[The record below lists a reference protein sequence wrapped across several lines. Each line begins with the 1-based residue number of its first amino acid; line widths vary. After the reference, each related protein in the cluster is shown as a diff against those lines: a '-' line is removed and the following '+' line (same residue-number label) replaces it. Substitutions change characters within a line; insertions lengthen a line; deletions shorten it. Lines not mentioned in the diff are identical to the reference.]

1 MAKRTKQ
8 HTVPGPI
15 RLDEAAVLPADRDER
30 RRELLRRR
38 GVADAVAAAKAV
50 EPLLKEALAER

>member
-1 MAKRTKQ
+1 MAKRTKP
-8 HTVPGPI
+8 HTLPGAD
-15 RLDEAAVLPADRDER
+15 RLDEAMVLPVDRDER

>member
-8 HTVPGPI
+8 RTGPGAN
-15 RLDEAAVLPADRDER
+15 RLDEAAVLPVDRDER

-50 EPLLKEALAER
+50 EPLLKEALAGR